1 MYKRLSSYA
10 WNFATELCQRATPLY
25 ASGQLTSTRYI
36 TMPHCTGG
44 ATPDTVSNYDT
55 TVQIANNGF
64 TKPATA
70 SPAGTL
76 PLTVQVHIRPGANFH
91 SL

>member
-1 MYKRLSSYA
+1 MPASD
-10 WNFATELCQRATPLY
+10 TTLY
-25 ASGQLTSTRYI
+25 AKWTINQYKIHYDQPG
-36 TMPHCTGG
+36 TGG

-70 SPAGTL
+70 SPLEHCPNGAGTPYAQRQL
-76 PLTVQVHIRPGANFH
+76 PPHW
-91 SL
+91 